1 MEDAQLIKR
10 IKDAALLRGTFTLRS
25 GRTSHYYL
33 DKYLFETDPVIL
45 AELARRFAARIG
57 ELPGGVDRLAGAE
70 LGGIPLV
77 TATSLATG
85 LATILVRNQKKGYG
99 TARQVEG
106 RLQEGDRVAFIED
119 VVTTGGQTLEA
130 ARLLEG
136 LGVRV
141 RRILVVIDREEGA
154 RQNIEAAGFQ
164 MEALL
169 TKSDLGI
176 DE

>member
-1 MEDAQLIKR
+1 MDDAQLINR
-10 IKDAALLRGTFTLRS
+10 IREAALLHGSFTLRS

-45 AELARRFAARIG
+45 AELGRRFAASIG
-57 ELPGGVDRLAGAE
+57 SLPASVDRLAGAE

-85 LATILVRNQKKGYG
+85 LPTLLVRNQKKDYG
-99 TARQVEG
+99 TAQQVEG
-106 RLQEGDRVAFIED
+106 KFQPGEGVVIVED

-130 ARLLEG
+130 ARQLES
-136 LGVRV
+136 LDLRV
-141 RRILVVIDREEGA
+141 LRILIVIDREEGA
-154 RQNIEAAGFQ
+154 RENIEGAGFQ

-169 TKSDLGI
+169 TKHDLGI
-176 DE
+176 EE

>member
-1 MEDAQLIKR
+1 MEDTQLIKR

-85 LATILVRNQKKGYG
+85 LPTVLVRNQKKGYG

-106 RLQEGDRVAFIED
+106 RLQDGDRVAFIED

-130 ARLLEG
+130 ARLLQG
-136 LGVRV
+136 LGVHV

-169 TKSDLGI
+169 TKSNLGI